1 MKSFIKRVLYFYQ
14 RGFWYVNQAKG
25 EAMKPLGFWNET
37 LLILTFLSVRFKFDP
52 TLTQILVAYFIL
64 LVLAAVIGKAIVL
77 LGIVRYNTRLGN
89 DQNEQLMTILRKVE
103 ELEKV
108 VKEKTGV

>member
-1 MKSFIKRVLYFYQ
+1 MKPFIKKLLYFYQ
-14 RGFWYVNQAKG
+14 RGFFYVNQAKG

-64 LVLAAVIGKAIVL
+64 LLAAAVIGKVIVL
-77 LGIVRYNTRLGN
+77 LGIVRYNNKISN
-89 DQNEQLMTILRKVE
+89 DQNEELMKILRKIE
-103 ELEKV
+103 ELEKIIK
-108 VKEKTGV
+108 KE